1 MLECEDKQ
9 RALDHGPCESG
20 SRLVRRMLPAFD
32 SISFRHGLRLA
43 AIIGCATMASET
55 PAMCAAWVVGSYYF
69 KTRVVGSWYSF
80 FSSSVISIIISLS
93 IFLLLAFEPDPE

>member
-1 MLECEDKQ
+1 
-9 RALDHGPCESG
+9 
-20 SRLVRRMLPAFD
+20 
-32 SISFRHGLRLA
+32 
-43 AIIGCATMASET
+43 MASET

-80 FSSSVISIIISLS
+80 FSSSVISIISSLS